1 MDVEEPDDV
10 GVVTELLEEN
20 NFPERPLGVR
30 LVPERVEYLLDGH
43 HPTRPTALTLWKYLK
58 GEGIIEMP
66 SALYPLLINL
76 P

>member
-43 HPTRPTALTLWKYLK
+43 HPTRPTALTLC
-58 GEGIIEMP
+58 GNI
-66 SALYPLLINL
+66 
-76 P
+76 